1 MKHTGD
7 YELDEIKM
15 LEQECADLEEENKRL
30 ENENIRLK
38 SDIDAMLQNERW
50 YKYDINKLEEEIKTL
65 KECNKSQSEVINN
78 VFIPQKERLEEENK
92 KLKKERD
99 LYKARNEELNENCF
113 WLAKENKKLKS
124 DLAFERTMLDN
135 VRAEYKSLQNVIKKL
150 KGDNENL
157 KAIIE
162 HYKKFEE
169 WKKKLE
175 WMLMEEDTLQ
185 ELRDIGEI

>member
-7 YELDEIKM
+7 YELDEINM

-113 WLAKENKKLKS
+113 WLAKENDELKKELEKLKS
-124 DLAFERTMLDN
+124 TYVYDAKQ
-135 VRAEYKSLQNVIKKL
+135 V
-150 KGDNENL
+150 
-157 KAIIE
+157 
-162 HYKKFEE
+162 
-169 WKKKLE
+169 
-175 WMLMEEDTLQ
+175 
-185 ELRDIGEI
+185 RDIC